1 MENIV
6 VSRPRPGVIL
16 ITLDRPQKRNA
27 LSIALL
33 AELARSLS
41 EADRDDAVRCVVL
54 TGDERAFS
62 AGADINDQLE
72 RGLDAVFSKERLA
85 AWEAVQEFS
94 KPLIAAVDGYALG
107 GGCELA
113 MLCDIIVAGEKAR
126 FGQPEI
132 NIGIF
137 PGDGAT
143 QRLPRAVGKSM
154 AMKLVLTGEMIDA
167 ATAKSI
173 GLVAEVTADGETVPR
188 ALDLARLIAEKS
200 PTALRLAKQSVLK
213 AFETSLAEG
222 LAFERRNLALAFE
235 GEDQKEGMAAF
246 VEKRKPRFRGR

>member
-54 TGDERAFS
+54 TGTNARSPPAPTS
-62 AGADINDQLE
+62 TTSWNGAST
-72 RGLDAVFSKERLA
+72 RCSPRERLA